1 MGGGRERSMKN
12 ALERLLWLVLVLTV
26 DAAFWLLLYWALKAA
41 QSLAMAA
48 LIAVLWLLYA

>member
-1 MGGGRERSMKN
+1 MKRT
-12 ALERLLWLVLVLTV
+12 LKKLLGLVLVLTV

-48 LIAVLWLLYA
+48 LIAALWLLYA

>member
-1 MGGGRERSMKN
+1 MKN

-48 LIAVLWLLYA
+48 LIAALWLLYA

>member
-1 MGGGRERSMKN
+1 MKN
-12 ALERLLWLVLVLTV
+12 ALERLLRLVLVLTV
-26 DAAFWLLLYWALKAA
+26 DVAFWLLLYWALKAA